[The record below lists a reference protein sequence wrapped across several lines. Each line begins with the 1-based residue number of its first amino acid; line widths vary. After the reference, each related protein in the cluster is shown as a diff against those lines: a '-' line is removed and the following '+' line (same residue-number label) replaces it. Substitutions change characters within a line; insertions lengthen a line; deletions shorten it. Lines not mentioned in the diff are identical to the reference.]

1 MIWIMF
7 SESLFRH
14 SIDKETKMP
23 DHSILRKLQSFDCF
37 QKLSPLELATIA
49 SHTELVHVNHG
60 RTLFKEGTAIDAV
73 YLILYGSFKI
83 QQKTR
88 SEEAVVF
95 YFLSRGDFL
104 GIAMAGLSNAL
115 YPASALANEESAVL
129 KLPLRF
135 YNDRFLQHPSLREI
149 VSRQI
154 SDRFFEFQNDR
165 CMTKALT
172 PQKLADL
179 LLRTLDRQPKEHG
192 QRIHIPLTRHDMARK
207 IGSQAETVIRFISEW
222 TKNGWIRTE
231 NKHIEIINRAKL
243 EEVLNEK
250 CSRRSSRTTS
260 IYSAATRR
268 S

>member
-1 MIWIMF
+1 
-7 SESLFRH
+7 
-14 SIDKETKMP
+14 MP
-23 DHSILRKLQSFDCF
+23 HHSILRKLQSFECF
-37 QKLSPLELATIA
+37 QKLSELDLATIA
-49 SHTELVHVNHG
+49 SQAELIHINHG
-60 RTLFKEGTAIDAV
+60 RALFKENTAIDAV

-83 QQKTR
+83 QQKAR
-88 SEEAVVF
+88 NDEAVVF

-104 GIAMAGLSNAL
+104 GIAMAGLRNAR
-115 YPASALANEESAVL
+115 YPASAVANEESAVL
-129 KLPLRF
+129 KLPLNF

-149 VSRQI
+149 ISQQI
-154 SDRFFEFQNDR
+154 SERFFEFQNDR

-179 LLRTLDRQPKEHG
+179 LLRTLDRQSKEHSN
-192 QRIHIPLTRHDMARK
+192 RIHIPMTRHDMARK

-250 CSRRSSRTTS
+250 CSRKSSRTTS
-260 IYSAATRR
+260 IYSAATRG